1 MKMSKVLRATITFE
15 YLVEEDEL
23 MSEMS
28 DEEQV
33 EYVKESTVEDI
44 MTMGFG
50 NSDDLYQGIEVEVI
64 NDNQV

>member
-1 MKMSKVLRATITFE
+1 MSKMLRATIVFE

-44 MTMGFG
+44 MSMGFG
-50 NSDDLYQGIEVEVI
+50 NSDDLYQGIEVEVV
-64 NDNQV
+64 DV

>member
-1 MKMSKVLRATITFE
+1 MSKVLRATIAFE

-50 NSDDLYQGIEVEVI
+50 TSDDLYQSIEVEVI
-64 NDNQV
+64 ND

>member
-1 MKMSKVLRATITFE
+1 MSKMLRATIVFE

-50 NSDDLYQGIEVEVI
+50 NSDDLYQGIEVEVV
-64 NDNQV
+64 DV

>member
-1 MKMSKVLRATITFE
+1 MSKMLRATIVFE

-44 MTMGFG
+44 MSMGFG
-50 NSDDLYQGIEVEVI
+50 TSDDLYQGIEVEVI
-64 NDNQV
+64 NV